1 MDKILGLGRSV
12 KKILNAFAIYPQYE
26 IFYLSEDDLGDHGDM
41 ESYESGFSP
50 LRIDSRLF
58 KLRYEAEILFVVFGG
73 AEVNG
78 CSLRILEMLKDS
90 KITILYIEF

>member
-1 MDKILGLGRSV
+1 MRVMSQLLSV
-12 KKILNAFAIYPQYE
+12 K
-26 IFYLSEDDLGDHGDM
+26 
-41 ESYESGFSP
+41 
-50 LRIDSRLF
+50 IDSRLF

-90 KITILYIEF
+90 KITILYIDPDSDFN